1 MSLYKSRENMESTQS
16 AIEIKNLNFG
26 YQHDKP
32 IIKIENLS
40 IKTGEKVFIYGPS
53 GYGKSTLLNLISG
66 VLNFSEGDIQ
76 VLDKKIK
83 ELSVSKKDILRGS
96 EIGYIFQIFNLI
108 PYLNIKEN
116 IVLPCMINKERAH
129 GRDFHTQADE
139 LIQKLNLSEHVSK
152 NPTELSI
159 GQQQRV
165 AQARA
170 LIGNP
175 KIVIA
180 DEPTS
185 SLDEKNTIEFMNLL
199 ISEWEKRKFTLVFVS
214 HDERLKKYFDRSISL
229 PEINKAI

>member
-1 MSLYKSRENMESTQS
+1 MEQVEHSI
-16 AIEIKNLNFG
+16 AINQLKFG
-26 YQHDKP
+26 YDTKKNV
-32 IIKIENLS
+32 ISIDELKIRA
-40 IKTGEKVFIYGPS
+40 GEKVFIYGPS
-53 GYGKSTLLNLISG
+53 GFGKSTLLNLISG
-66 VLNFSEGDIQ
+66 VLNFKEGEIEI
-76 VLDKKIK
+76 LGKKIK
-83 ELSVSKKDILRGS
+83 SLSVSQKDILRGS

-108 PYLNIKEN
+108 PYLDIKEN
-116 IVLPCMINKERAH
+116 IELPCMINKERTH
-129 GRDFHTQADE
+129 GVDYKNQADE
-139 LIQKLNLSEHVSK
+139 LIAKLNLSEHVSK

-175 KIVIA
+175 KIIIA

-185 SLDEKNTIEFMNLL
+185 SLDEKNTTEFMNLL

>member
-1 MSLYKSRENMESTQS
+1 METQQA
-16 AIEIKNLNFG
+16 AITVDNLKFG
-26 YQHDKP
+26 YQSNQT
-32 IIKIENLS
+32 IINIESLRINQ
-40 IKTGEKVFIYGPS
+40 GEKVFIFGPS

-66 VLNFSEGDIQ
+66 VLSFSEGNIE
-76 VLDKKIK
+76 VLGKKIRT
-83 ELSVSKKDILRGS
+83 LNVSDKDILRGS

-108 PYLNIKEN
+108 PYLDIKEN
-116 IVLPCMINKERAH
+116 IILPCLINKERAH
-129 GRDFHTQADE
+129 GDDFKAQADE
-139 LIQKLNLSEHVSK
+139 LISKLNLSEHVLK

-170 LIGNP
+170 MIGNP
-175 KIVIA
+175 KIIIA

-199 ISEWEKRKFTLVFVS
+199 LSEWEKRKFTLVFVS

>member
-1 MSLYKSRENMESTQS
+1 MS
-16 AIEIKNLNFG
+16 AA
-26 YQHDKP
+26 
-32 IIKIENLS
+32 IKISKLKFSYSHQKNILDIDELQINP
-40 IKTGEKVFIYGPS
+40 GEKVFIYGPS

-66 VLNFSEGDIQ
+66 VLRFDQGSLE
-76 VLDKKIK
+76 VLGKDLATLSSSQKDK
-83 ELSVSKKDILRGS
+83 LRGS

-116 IVLPCMINKERAH
+116 ITLPCLINKTRGA
-129 GRDFHTQADE
+129 GSNFHEHADE
-139 LIQKLNLSEHVSK
+139 LIKKLNLDNFQNQLV
-152 NPTELSI
+152 TELSI

-175 KIVIA
+175 KLIIA

-185 SLDEKNTIEFMNLL
+185 SLDEKNTQEFMNLL
-199 ISEWEKRKFTLVFVS
+199 MSEWEKRKFTLVFVS

>member
-1 MSLYKSRENMESTQS
+1 MTEQVYSIAVNQLKFSYNNTKQVIN
-16 AIEIKNLNFG
+16 IDDL
-26 YQHDKP
+26 
-32 IIKIENLS
+32 KIQA
-40 IKTGEKVFIYGPS
+40 GEKVFIYGPS

-66 VLNFSEGDIQ
+66 VLNFSHGDIE
-76 VLDKKIK
+76 VMGKKISN
-83 ELSVSKKDILRGS
+83 LSVSEKDILRGS

-108 PYLNIKEN
+108 PYLDIKEN
-116 IVLPCMINKERAH
+116 IILPCLINKERAH
-129 GRDFHTQADE
+129 GSDYHAQADE
-139 LIQKLNLSEHVSK
+139 LIAKLNLTEHVSK

-175 KIVIA
+175 KIIIA

-185 SLDEKNTIEFMNLL
+185 SLDEKNTTEFMNLL
-199 ISEWEKRKFTLVFVS
+199 LSEWEKRKFTLVFVS